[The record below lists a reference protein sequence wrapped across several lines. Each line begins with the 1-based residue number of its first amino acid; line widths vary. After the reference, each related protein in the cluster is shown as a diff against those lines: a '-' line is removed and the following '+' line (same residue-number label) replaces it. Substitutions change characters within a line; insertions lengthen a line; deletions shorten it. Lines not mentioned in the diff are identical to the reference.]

1 MSGLDI
7 FAWIVLIILV
17 ASVIG
22 VFCIAGW
29 LPGHIAKTRG
39 HPWAQAVT
47 VAGWV
52 TLICGFA
59 LWPIAL
65 IWAYVDVPAA
75 HGDGATVMM
84 VAMMAVYL
92 VLLFVL
98 VHFGIVRFNL
108 FWKSSPFIVLLL
120 LNLGAVHSDG
130 MGRAAGACAGG
141 AQFGRDRAGR
151 RRRGDR
157 GSGRGAMRRSR
168 RATCCSGSIRCRTRR
183 RSRRSR
189 RN

>member
-17 ASVIG
+17 ASVIA

-39 HPWAQAVT
+39 HPWAEAVT

-65 IWAYVDVPAA
+65 IWAYVDVRGPRRSAPNDR
-75 HGDGATVMM
+75 GDALRISRT
-84 VAMMAVYL
+84 AVWL
-92 VLLFVL
+92 GEILS
-98 VHFGIVRFNL
+98 GI
-108 FWKSSPFIVLLL
+108 
-120 LNLGAVHSDG
+120 
-130 MGRAAGACAGG
+130 G
-141 AQFGRDRAGR
+141 AQAGPGIQEQFRSNSGEQTNGAHQPADFGKR
-151 RRRGDR
+151 
-157 GSGRGAMRRSR
+157 
-168 RATCCSGSIRCRTRR
+168 
-183 RSRRSR
+183 
-189 RN
+189 